1 MDETNTFCA
10 GTGPDGKCCI
20 CRRCVL
26 KTKKEPD
33 DADICKNCS
42 HMESAHPPTGPPR
55 MDITSYVENLRDA
68 GKVKAAPGASSSKLK
83 SSLSEAEAETTS
95 GLRPNAKGKRKNPFG
110 AGSRTDTEPE
120 ASQKRP
126 KTDEKVVHNLFRVIS
141 YCAVHSLLPKEKLV
155 PVQKVAFLPNG
166 MVWHSAHAT
175 IKSLTPFQNGS
186 GILNLHKLT
195 PTYLDL
201 LLSCGLVK
209 LSTPEDRLEFSANW
223 TNAQMCTWIEGHF
236 PDPIGYLK
244 THPYGAD
251 TDRPEA
257 IQRQLW
263 RLCIKS
269 GHELSVS
276 TQSLPTGANAMNVC
290 APPGRTIAQRVLII
304 TSKHRIPVSR
314 YTDWDGPD
322 SDDEEYIPS
331 EEDESETPSGKGK
344 NKVLAVAK
352 PRKAGRSTR
361 LSTGAITWNKD
372 ALIHNVDSG
381 DEEHFPEALAL
392 MKTNSSTV
400 PISSSSATTST
411 PAASGSSGGTVPG
424 SSSTIVPPPSAPS
437 QSPLFNAFSTPS
449 PPSQADDGH
458 PTFFSHW
465 QPPPILSPNNSRWA
479 AALAAATE
487 HGDDPGASSSS
498 GASTSQGGFP
508 GSVRNTRP
516 DPWA

>member
-1 MDETNTFCA
+1 
-10 GTGPDGKCCI
+10 
-20 CRRCVL
+20 
-26 KTKKEPD
+26 
-33 DADICKNCS
+33 
-42 HMESAHPPTGPPR
+42 

-68 GKVKAAPGASSSKLK
+68 GKVKAAPVASSSKLK

-126 KTDEKVVHNLFRVIS
+126 KTEKKVVH
-141 YCAVHSLLPKEKLV
+141 EKLV

-166 MVWHSAHAT
+166 M
-175 IKSLTPFQNGS
+175 
-186 GILNLHKLT
+186 
-195 PTYLDL
+195 
-201 LLSCGLVK
+201 

-276 TQSLPTGANAMNVC
+276 AQSLPTGANAMNVC

-304 TSKHRIPVSR
+304 TSKRRIPVSR
-314 YTDWDGPD
+314 YMDWDGPD

-331 EEDESETPSGKGK
+331 EEDESETPPGKGK
-344 NKVLAVAK
+344 NKAAK
-352 PRKAGRSTR
+352 GWTFNS
-361 LSTGAITWNKD
+361 LVNGCVNFVHILNLISSISD

-381 DEEHFPEALAL
+381 DEENFPEALAL
-392 MKTNSSTV
+392 ITTNSSTV
-400 PISSSSATTST
+400 PIS
-411 PAASGSSGGTVPG
+411 
-424 SSSTIVPPPSAPS
+424 
-437 QSPLFNAFSTPS
+437 
-449 PPSQADDGH
+449 
-458 PTFFSHW
+458 
-465 QPPPILSPNNSRWA
+465 
-479 AALAAATE
+479 
-487 HGDDPGASSSS
+487 
-498 GASTSQGGFP
+498 
-508 GSVRNTRP
+508 
-516 DPWA
+516 

>member
-68 GKVKAAPGASSSKLK
+68 GKVKAGPVASSSKLK

-95 GLRPNAKGKRKNPFG
+95 GLRPDAKGKRKNPFG

-126 KTDEKVVHNLFRVIS
+126 KTEKKVVHVFFHVIS

-166 MVWHSAHAT
+166 M
-175 IKSLTPFQNGS
+175 
-186 GILNLHKLT
+186 
-195 PTYLDL
+195 
-201 LLSCGLVK
+201 

-276 TQSLPTGANAMNVC
+276 AQSLPTGANAMNVC

-304 TSKHRIPVSR
+304 TSKRRIPVSR

-331 EEDESETPSGKGK
+331 EEDESETPPGKGK
-344 NKVLAVAK
+344 NKGWTFNSLVN
-352 PRKAGRSTR
+352 G
-361 LSTGAITWNKD
+361 
-372 ALIHNVDSG
+372 G
-381 DEEHFPEALAL
+381 DEENFPEALAL
-392 MKTNSSTV
+392 ITTNSSTV

-437 QSPLFNAFSTPS
+437 QSPLFNAFTTPS

-458 PTFFSHW
+458 PTFFTHW
-465 QPPPILSPNNSRWA
+465 PPPPILSPNNSRWA

-498 GASTSQGGFP
+498 GASMSQGGLS